1 MSVRRPKFV
10 LGAISILLTGAIASC
25 SAPVDSVLN
34 GLGEGNGDRVSVAG
48 DAQEGIE
55 GDSDKYGPI
64 GSTKVAPGTLPPTG
78 EPQPG
83 HARLNSEGYYNYT
96 ADDFVLG
103 DPCPIEI
110 QSTFQDA
117 DYEIIRPENQ
127 ALLALTEV
135 DVCVALME
143 RTGLDPSLSIEPLS
157 LQDIQKQGRQLDVKE
172 FEDLTYYVVALGEG
186 TTGICKAAVDTS
198 DGSRGLRQPWGPSS
212 SAKDRETACTLASF
226 RFERFIAGEIK

>member
-64 GSTKVAPGTLPPTG
+64 GSIKVAPGTLPPTG

-83 HARLNSEGYYNYT
+83 HARLNSEGYYDYT
-96 ADDFVLG
+96 AEDFILG
-103 DPCPIEI
+103 DPCPPRIKAALANEGYDVHRPSDFDASNFKDGEICIAQINRRGLGTGVTIE
-110 QSTFQDA
+110 SVSVA
-117 DYEIIRPENQ
+117 Q
-127 ALLALTEV
+127 ASQKSKEV
-135 DVCVALME
+135 RFNEYNEFWTYTL
-143 RTGLDPSLSIEPLS
+143 PIES
-157 LQDIQKQGRQLDVKE
+157 GNYGV
-172 FEDLTYYVVALGEG
+172 
-186 TTGICKAAVDTS
+186 CKAGIDTPE
-198 DGSRGLRQPWGPSS
+198 GSRGIFETWGENSTYKNS
-212 SAKDRETACTLASF
+212 DAACTTAQ
-226 RFERFIAGEIK
+226 ERIRKYILEDN

>member
-83 HARLNSEGYYNYT
+83 HARLNSEGYYDYT

-103 DPCPIEI
+103 DPCPRN
-110 QSTFQDA
+110 
-117 DYEIIRPENQ
+117 IISR
-127 ALLALTEV
+127 
-135 DVCVALME
+135 
-143 RTGLDPSLSIEPLS
+143 
-157 LQDIQKQGRQLDVKE
+157 
-172 FEDLTYYVVALGEG
+172 F
-186 TTGICKAAVDTS
+186 TS
-198 DGSRGLRQPWGPSS
+198 DGYETNIPGNPQVIGNASAKICIANMNPMGLGAGIIIEPISVKAHQDNQKIRLFQHNGFSTYTVPLSTGEVGVCKAGLDTASGSRGILQDWGIESV
-212 SAKDRETACTLASF
+212 AGDYTTACRLAH
-226 RFERFIAGEIK
+226 ERLIKYIIGDS